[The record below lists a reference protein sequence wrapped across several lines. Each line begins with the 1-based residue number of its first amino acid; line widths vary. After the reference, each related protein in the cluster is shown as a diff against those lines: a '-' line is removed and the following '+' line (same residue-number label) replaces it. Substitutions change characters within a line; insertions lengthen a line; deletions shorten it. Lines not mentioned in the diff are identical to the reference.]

1 MRPGTTVAL
10 LAAVAAATGLVL
22 AQSSA
27 PATTRHTL
35 HEELPALGKSD
46 VAQPTITRKDGD
58 GNPTA
63 MVVGDKIVPK
73 PQLGTKARPDEPVLG
88 KGGFAADRKTE
99 WKPDNQTGP
108 DSTLNYVSV
117 FNPDVIPFKRMTVF
131 DAINDD
137 YTLRVARTTL
147 TELAVG
153 GTHNAQTHDRF
164 YGDVRL
170 QLRPGVDVPLPSVAP
185 DMRILSYE
193 TYPPI
198 KLAFSKDGADN
209 FYVRSDEASASGQYQ
224 LTFWCDADARY
235 FAPSLPA
242 RRYTLEELVKRTP
255 PEYVVPVPDRVR
267 LEGEKTLQKDKFAL
281 ASARYGVDRKTD
293 LSVAFDHL
301 VSYFRAFQ
309 AGDIKNP
316 TGDIYRDLCDSQA
329 GVCRHRAFAFMVT
342 ATTLGIP
349 TRYVQNEAHA
359 FVEVWFP
366 DRGWQR
372 IDLGGAALR
381 MNVTGADD
389 KRMHRPRADDPFAK
403 PPEYKDQYTQLEGD
417 IRGLTDDQKSERKK
431 PADQA
436 PTSGQIAAGPGK
448 LAGQGG
454 GAGSGTGSGA
464 LADNSPIGPD
474 RISPDPTKQVKP
486 QDRNKP
492 TPTLGVT
499 SADTSVFRGDA
510 LRVQGTATFGGKAI
524 ANHRVDIFLSPA
536 GAGGEGSI
544 PIGYG
549 VTGADGTFKAEV
561 NVPPT
566 VDLKSYEIRL
576 TSSEDATY
584 NAALSD

>member
-1 MRPGTTVAL
+1 MRPGTTIAL
-10 LAAVAAATGLVL
+10 LAAVAAAATGLVL
-22 AQSSA
+22 AQTSPQPTS
-27 PATTRHTL
+27 RQTL
-35 HEELPALGKSD
+35 HEELPPLTRNDAP
-46 VAQPTITRKDGD
+46 QPTITRKDGD

-88 KGGFAADRKTE
+88 KGGFAADRDTE
-99 WKPDNQTGP
+99 WKPDDKTGP

-131 DAINDD
+131 DAINED
-137 YTLRVARTTL
+137 YTLRVARTAL
-147 TELAVG
+147 TDLPVG
-153 GTHNAQTHDRF
+153 GTHNATTHDRF

-170 QLRPGVDVPLPSVAP
+170 QLRSGVTVPLPSVAP

-198 KLAFSKDGADN
+198 KLTFSKDGADN
-209 FYVRSDEASASGQYQ
+209 FYVRSDDAGASGQYQ

-235 FAPSLPA
+235 FAPSLPS
-242 RRYTLEELVKRTP
+242 RKYTIEELVKRTP
-255 PEYVVPVPDRVR
+255 DEYRVPVPDGVRVQ
-267 LEGEKTLQKDKFAL
+267 GETTLQKPKFAL
-281 ASARYGVDRKTD
+281 ATARFGVDRKND
-293 LSVAFDHL
+293 LGVAFDHL

-309 AGDIKNP
+309 AGEIQNP
-316 TGDIYRDLCDSQA
+316 TGDIYRDLCDSQL

-366 DRGWQR
+366 ERGWQR

-417 IRGLTDDQKSERKK
+417 IRGLTEDQKSERKK

-448 LAGQGG
+448 QNGS
-454 GAGSGTGSGA
+454 GAGLGTDA

-474 RISPDPTKQVKP
+474 RISPDPTKPVKP
-486 QDRNKP
+486 QDPAKP
-492 TPTLGVT
+492 TPTLSVV
-499 SADTSVFRGDA
+499 SSDTSVFRGDA
-510 LRVQGTATFGGKAI
+510 LRVEGVANAGGKGI
-524 ANHRVDIFLSPA
+524 PNHRVDIFLSPA

-544 PIGYG
+544 AVGYG
-549 VTGADGTFKAEV
+549 VTDAGGRFKAEV

-566 VDLKSYEIRL
+566 VDLASYEIRL
-576 TSSEDATY
+576 SSSEDATY